1 VQVDSTAEP
10 LEPDAGDAFR
20 ADRSPGPAGRVQHET
35 HRADS
40 LAESLAA
47 YVRDA
52 ELIQHVYR
60 LAERQGRLPRGSLV
74 ARELVTDVIED
85 MFMGVAKCN
94 LERKIAPQVEREVL
108 RRANRLRK
116 ANRSRSKRRDAPR
129 PEFIP
134 LDKAPPRTLLVD
146 PFQEALEALDDDS
159 ARAPDDAE
167 LVSRIREY
175 ACEDEAVQQLLV
187 LYDRDIV
194 LRRDVVRCGMTLGV
208 YRAARERL
216 ARYAEIAL
224 LAASTSTPAVQP
236 PDSEDVQDAALPATL
251 ARDSSGRTARV
262 RRAARRQRDRVRR
275 LRSA

>member
-1 VQVDSTAEP
+1 MQADSTAEP
-10 LEPDAGDAFR
+10 LEPDAGDTFR
-20 ADRSPGPAGRVQHET
+20 AT
-35 HRADS
+35 

-47 YVRDA
+47 YVRDV

-60 LAERQGRLPRGSLV
+60 LAERQGRLPRDSLV

-85 MFMGVAKCN
+85 MFMGEAKCN
-94 LERKIAPQVEREVL
+94 PERKVAPQVEREVL

-134 LDKAPPRTLLVD
+134 LDKAPPSTLLVD
-146 PFQEALEALDDDS
+146 PLQEALEALDDDS
-159 ARAPDDAE
+159 ARAPDAAAE

-175 ACEDEAVQQLLV
+175 ACEDEAVQRLLV
-187 LYDRDIV
+187 LYDRGIV
-194 LRRDVVRCGMTLGV
+194 LRRDVVRCGMTLGG

-216 ARYAEIAL
+216 ARYAEMAL
-224 LAASTSTPAVQP
+224 LAASTSPPAVQP

-251 ARDSSGRTARV
+251 ARASSGRTARV
-262 RRAARRQRDRVRR
+262 RRAARRPRARVRR
-275 LRSA
+275 WRSA